1 MQYKQMIGLE
11 VHCQLNTK
19 TKMFS
24 NTPVSYGKDV
34 NTQVGAIDLGLTGTL
49 PCVNKKAVEYAI
61 KVCHALHMDI
71 NPVLVFD
78 RKNYYYSDL
87 PKGFQITQQE
97 HPIGRN
103 GYIDIEIDEN
113 IKRIEIERLHLEED
127 TAKQLHHNDFSLID
141 YNRAGIPLIE
151 IVTKPVI
158 SSGKE
163 ATLFLNML
171 RQILIYT
178 HVSTAKMEEGTLRC
192 DVNISLSTYNQLGT
206 RVEIKNLNSIGNV
219 QKSIEY
225 EFQRQIELLENN
237 QKVIQETRR
246 YDEKLHKTITMR
258 LKEENVDYRYYRE
271 PNIPSIRLD
280 QQWID
285 NIQKKLPIMPMEL
298 KKIFLETFRLT
309 HKQAEYLINHK
320 DIASFFKQ
328 TIQYSSYYE
337 NIIHWLLGD
346 VVAYLNKNHMTI
358 EQTKLKPQYFG
369 ELISLLKD
377 EIISTKQGKIV
388 LQKMLVEPIS
398 PTQVIQEFNF
408 KQITDEDI
416 IIEVAN
422 TLLDEHK
429 ELVDLYRK
437 GKNNVLGFFVGQI
450 MKKTKGQAN
459 PRKTN
464 DVLLRLLKE
473 KV

>member
-206 RVEIKNLNSIGNV
+206 KVEIKNLNSIGNV

-225 EFQRQIELLENN
+225 EFQRQIE
-237 QKVIQETRR
+237 
-246 YDEKLHKTITMR
+246 
-258 LKEENVDYRYYRE
+258 
-271 PNIPSIRLD
+271 
-280 QQWID
+280 
-285 NIQKKLPIMPMEL
+285 
-298 KKIFLETFRLT
+298 
-309 HKQAEYLINHK
+309 
-320 DIASFFKQ
+320 
-328 TIQYSSYYE
+328 
-337 NIIHWLLGD
+337 
-346 VVAYLNKNHMTI
+346 
-358 EQTKLKPQYFG
+358 
-369 ELISLLKD
+369 
-377 EIISTKQGKIV
+377 
-388 LQKMLVEPIS
+388 
-398 PTQVIQEFNF
+398 
-408 KQITDEDI
+408 
-416 IIEVAN
+416 
-422 TLLDEHK
+422 
-429 ELVDLYRK
+429 
-437 GKNNVLGFFVGQI
+437 
-450 MKKTKGQAN
+450 
-459 PRKTN
+459 
-464 DVLLRLLKE
+464 
-473 KV
+473 

>member
-1 MQYKQMIGLE
+1 
-11 VHCQLNTK
+11 
-19 TKMFS
+19 
-24 NTPVSYGKDV
+24 
-34 NTQVGAIDLGLTGTL
+34 
-49 PCVNKKAVEYAI
+49 
-61 KVCHALHMDI
+61 
-71 NPVLVFD
+71 
-78 RKNYYYSDL
+78 
-87 PKGFQITQQE
+87 
-97 HPIGRN
+97 
-103 GYIDIEIDEN
+103 
-113 IKRIEIERLHLEED
+113 
-127 TAKQLHHNDFSLID
+127 
-141 YNRAGIPLIE
+141 
-151 IVTKPVI
+151 
-158 SSGKE
+158 
-163 ATLFLNML
+163 
-171 RQILIYT
+171 
-178 HVSTAKMEEGTLRC
+178 
-192 DVNISLSTYNQLGT
+192 DVNISLSTYIHLGT
-206 RVEIKNLNSIGNV
+206 NVEIKNLNSIGNV

-258 LKEENVDYRYYRE
+258 LKEKNVDYCYYRE

-358 EQTKLKPQYFG
+358 EQTMLKPQYFG

-377 EIISTKQGKIV
+377 EILSTKQGKIV

-416 IIEVAN
+416 IIEMAN

>member
-24 NTPVSYGKDV
+24 NTPVSYGKGV
-34 NTQVGAIDLGLTGTL
+34 NTQVGPIDLGLTGTL

-61 KVCHALHMDI
+61 KVCHALHMEI
-71 NPVLVFD
+71 APVLVFD

-97 HPIGRN
+97 YPIGRN

-113 IKRIEIERLHLEED
+113 IKRIEIEELHLEED
-127 TAKQLHHNDFSLID
+127 TAKQLHDNDFSLID

-151 IVTKPVI
+151 IVTKPNI

-163 ATLFLNML
+163 AAVFLNML

-192 DVNISLSTYNQLGT
+192 DVNISLSTHDQLGT

-219 QKSIEY
+219 QKSVEY
-225 EFQRQIELLENN
+225 EFQRQMKLLENN
-237 QKVIQETRR
+237 QKVIQETKR
-246 YDEKLHKTITMR
+246 YDEKLHKTVTMR
-258 LKEENVDYRYYRE
+258 LKEENVDYCYYRE

-280 QQWID
+280 QQWI
-285 NIQKKLPIMPMEL
+285 NSIQKKLPMMPMEL
-298 KKIFLETFRLT
+298 KKIYLETFRLT
-309 HKQAEYLINHK
+309 HKQVEYLINHK
-320 DIASFFKQ
+320 DIASFFRQ
-328 TIQYSSYYE
+328 TTQYSPYYE

-346 VVAYLNKNHMTI
+346 VVSYLNKNHITI
-358 EQTKLKPQYFG
+358 EQTMLKPQYFG
-369 ELISLLKD
+369 EFISLLKD

-388 LQKMLVEPIS
+388 LQKMLVETIS
-398 PTQVIQEFNF
+398 PTQIIQKLNF
-408 KQITDEDI
+408 KQIIDEDI
-416 IIEVAN
+416 IIEIAN

-429 ELVDLYRK
+429 ELVDLYKK
-437 GKNNVLGFFVGQI
+437 GKNNVLGFFVGQM